1 MKILALNKI
10 NSNLKMKRF
19 KMPNAA
25 YSNRYPA
32 LEKTKQNGKTKRN
45 KKDCRPS
52 NNTFGKLYPQAN
64 TSFAKRVIS
73 ANVRSCANLKDEKS

>member
-1 MKILALNKI
+1 LIIDILKI
-10 NSNLKMKRF
+10 NVLV
-19 KMPNAA
+19 ALQL
-25 YSNRYPA
+25 RYPA